1 MLKIANQVLDF
12 SDDIDYSIL
21 KKFAKKN
28 VNIKLAS
35 QEDIASL
42 EDTDFALS
50 VITKKASKL
59 NKFPINDFDNT
70 WLSNE
75 YFERTSLNL
84 PEEAIKI
91 AATMIKSACE
101 KHKIDANPMVVKYA
115 SDAKDNLYFEQ
126 DVLRHTQIVE
136 ADFSKYAKVKDI
148 SDNETYAVYTMP
160 TEDTVKIAC
169 DYLKAHE
176 KKIPLEYRHKYA
188 AAIQKRAMALG
199 FTVTDPEI
207 RKYASDGYSADID
220 GHLSLRKEL
229 LSVKAPELVD
239 AITKLA
245 SMKNSLT
252 STEFA
257 QVLHQM
263 DKRAGLDRY
272 YNGYLTD
279 PYQAT
284 FNRFVNPNYVKV
296 AKGKSMTDDDLTKL
310 VTAKYDKVKTY
321 FGKHVADSLKKD
333 GIQAFEALPTD
344 AKEVILGIADGS
356 L

>member
-1 MLKIANQVLDF
+1 MLKIANQVLDL
-12 SDDIDYSIL
+12 SDDIDYSVL

-28 VNIKLAS
+28 TSIKV
-35 QEDIASL
+35 ASL
-42 EDTDFALS
+42 EDISSLDDTDFAIS

-75 YFERTSLNL
+75 YFEHTAHNL
-84 PEEAIKI
+84 PEEAVKI

-101 KHKIDANPMVVKYA
+101 KYKIDANPMVVKYA

-126 DVLRHTQIVE
+126 DVLKHTEVIE
-136 ADFSKYAKVKDI
+136 EDFSKFAKVKDI
-148 SDNETYAVYTMP
+148 SDNETFAIYAMP
-160 TEDTVKIAC
+160 NEGTVKIAC
-169 DYLKAHE
+169 EYLKTHE

-188 AAIQKRAMALG
+188 SAIQRRAASLG
-199 FTVTDPEI
+199 FTVKDPEI

-220 GHLSLRKEL
+220 AHLSLRKEL
-229 LSVKAPELVD
+229 LQVKSPELVES
-239 AITKLA
+239 IVKLG
-245 SMKNSLT
+245 SMKNNLT

-263 DKRAGLDRY
+263 DKKAGLDKY
-272 YNGYLTD
+272 YNGYITD

-284 FNRFVNPNYVKV
+284 FNRFVNPNYVKL
-296 AKGKSMTDDDLTKL
+296 AKGKSMSEDELTKL
-310 VTAKYDKVKTY
+310 VTAKYASIKNY
-321 FGKHVADSLKKD
+321 FGSSVADSLKKD
-333 GIQAFEALPTD
+333 GIQAFEALPMD
-344 AKEVILGIADGS
+344 AKEVILGIADGT

>member
-1 MLKIANQVLDF
+1 MLKIANQVLDL
-12 SDDIDYSIL
+12 SDDIDYSVL

-28 VNIKLAS
+28 TSIKLAS
-35 QEDIASL
+35 LEDISSL
-42 EDTDFALS
+42 DDMDFAIS

-75 YFERTSLNL
+75 YFEHTGHNL
-84 PEEAIKI
+84 PGEAIKI

-101 KHKIDANPMVVKYA
+101 KHNIDPNPMVVKHA
-115 SDAKDNLYFEQ
+115 SEFKDNLYFEQ
-126 DVLRHTQIVE
+126 DVVKHTQVIE
-136 ADFSKYAKVKDI
+136 EDFSKFAKVKDI
-148 SDNETYAVYTMP
+148 GDNETFATFTMP
-160 TEDTVKIAC
+160 TEATVKTAC
-169 DYLKAHE
+169 EYLKTHE
-176 KKIPLEYRHKYA
+176 MKIPLEYRHKYA
-188 AAIQKRAMALG
+188 AAIQKRASALG
-199 FTVTDPEI
+199 FTVKDPEI

-220 GHLSLRKEL
+220 AHLSLRKEL
-229 LSVKAPELVD
+229 LSVKAPDLVD
-239 AITKLA
+239 SIVKLG

-263 DKRAGLDRY
+263 DKRAGLDKY

-284 FNRFVNPNYVKV
+284 FNRFVNPNYVKT
-296 AKGKSMTDDDLTKL
+296 ASGKSMSEDDLSKL
-310 VTAKYDKVKTY
+310 VTAKYTKVASY

-333 GIQAFEALPTD
+333 GMQVFDALPMD
-344 AKEVILGIADGS
+344 AKEVIMGIADGS